1 MTDAFY
7 PPYFVKP
14 SVVTSE
20 QADRGLDVGR
30 YTFALDIP
38 PEFQQDVMAKRKAE
52 VQLNVDATRMS
63 QAFSGTAYVQE
74 IVQGQAW
81 EFVNRSRSAPS
92 APVDL
97 QMRTRFNPNL
107 TQSWFTGV
115 MELINQITM
124 LSIILTGAA
133 LIRER
138 EHGTVEHL
146 LVMPVT
152 PFEIMMSKIWSMSL
166 VVIAASALSLV
177 FIIEGLLRIP
187 VEGSRLLFMAGT
199 TTNMLA
205 TTSLGIL
212 LGTIARSM
220 PQLGLLVMLTLVPL
234 QALSGALTP
243 RESMPDFVQ
252 NIMLLAP
259 TTHFVKIAQAILYRG
274 AGFEAV
280 WPQFLALLAIGARL
294 LRHRLAALP
303 QDHYANGMT
312 GVAARAVRRTAT
324 SQNDPCHLSG
334 LVARARLEARCG
346 GGDIAF
352 LRRPARAGRA
362 GLPIRYSQHT
372 GELERPGAIDLLDLP
387 WLADQRPI
395 VGFFDLQPLPRCG
408 AR

>member
-1 MTDAFY
+1 MRHLANIFHLGVKELRSLQRDRMMLFLIVFAFSISIYIVAHGAPDTLQNAPIAIVDEDHSELSQRMTDAFY

-30 YTFALDIP
+30 YTFALNIP

-107 TQSWFTGV
+107 TQSWFAGV

-166 VVIAASALSLV
+166 VVIAASAVSLV
-177 FIIEGLLRIP
+177 FIIEGLLLIP

-199 TTNMLA
+199 TINMLA

-220 PQLGLLVMLTLVPL
+220 PQLGLLIMLTLVPL

-243 RESMPDFVQ
+243 RESMPGFVQ

-280 WPQFLALLAIGARL
+280 WPQFLALLAIGTGCFVIAL
-294 LRHRLAALP
+294 LRFRKTITQMA
-303 QDHYANGMT
+303 
-312 GVAARAVRRTAT
+312 
-324 SQNDPCHLSG
+324 
-334 LVARARLEARCG
+334 
-346 GGDIAF
+346 
-352 LRRPARAGRA
+352 
-362 GLPIRYSQHT
+362 
-372 GELERPGAIDLLDLP
+372 
-387 WLADQRPI
+387 
-395 VGFFDLQPLPRCG
+395 
-408 AR
+408 